1 MRVAFKAKK
10 RNKHAPGM
18 REFCRVPG
26 SKFEIIDP
34 VNKKARGYGI
44 ELSRD
49 ILFFP
54 NFPSSN
60 IFMSLME
67 SCCVVKDGKHR
78 LPHFVHLLIHFFFSI
93 YDNYCA
99 RYTLARLQWMLVRR
113 KPLLVFAARKGQR
126 PISAFMSRLDHE
138 IICLLAVSR
147 SHCVETANLWSFVPW
162 TLVAFFEYLVHLSS
176 LDAKGSSLLKQ

>member
-60 IFMSLME
+60 IFMSLMK

-78 LPHFVHLLIHFFFSI
+78 LPHFVYLLIHFFFSI

-113 KPLLVFAARKGQR
+113 EPLLNCFYCPQRAASYFCVY
-126 PISAFMSRLDHE
+126 ISS
-138 IICLLAVSR
+138 
-147 SHCVETANLWSFVPW
+147 
-162 TLVAFFEYLVHLSS
+162 
-176 LDAKGSSLLKQ
+176 